1 LASVIYAYSI
11 KASFSLNLFGIEY
24 QVERVNNFLEI
35 IFNKILEEELTIE
48 EIQEAFEMGVL
59 TSKELVMYYFNRIA
73 KYDQSGP
80 KLNSIL
86 EINPDA
92 IFIAEGLDHERK
104 TKGARGPLHGI
115 PVLLKDN
122 IETKDRM
129 HTSAG
134 TLALENHLSTKDAF
148 LVRKL
153 REAGAVIIGKTNM
166 TELANGMSTTMW
178 AGYSS
183 RGGQTLN
190 PYGPGEFFV
199 GGSSSGSAVAVA
211 ANFTVLSIGTE
222 TDASILSPAI
232 QNSVVGIKPTVGL
245 ISRSGTVPFTYTQDT
260 PGPLARTVT
269 DAAILLG
276 ALTGVDSSDP
286 ATYKSEGVS
295 YQDYTSFLDSEGL
308 KGARIGVFRNAS
320 ENYYRESDE
329 YDEDLFNDA
338 VQAIRRKGAEVVED
352 IEIPSFN
359 REWSWGVPIYEMKHA
374 LGNYLSQLPSHL
386 PVHSDKEL
394 IEFNKKNE
402 ENALKYGQNMLE
414 YRQGLPDNRL
424 TNPEYLNAK
433 LEDLYF
439 SQEQG
444 IDYALKK
451 YNLDAILFP
460 SYIGSTICAKA
471 GYPSIAVPAG
481 YMENGRP
488 FGITFAGGTFSEGTL
503 IKLAYS
509 FEQSTK
515 YRKSPLLNKEVH

>member
-1 LASVIYAYSI
+1 MELT
-11 KASFSLNLFGIEY
+11 
-24 QVERVNNFLEI
+24 
-35 IFNKILEEELTIE
+35 FNAMLKEELTMQ
-48 EIQEAFEMGVL
+48 EIQDALQKGAL
-59 TSKELVMYYFNRIA
+59 TSKELVMYYLYRIA
-73 KYDQSGP
+73 KHDQSGVA
-80 KLNSIL
+80 LNSVI

-92 IFIAEGLDHERK
+92 IFIAEGLDNERK
-104 TKGARGPLHGI
+104 MKGARGPLHGI

-122 IETKDRM
+122 IETKDNM

-134 TLALENHLSTKDAF
+134 TLALEHHISSREAY
-148 LVRKL
+148 LVGKL
-153 REAGAVIIGKTNM
+153 REAGAVILGKTNM

-245 ISRSGTVPFTYTQDT
+245 ISRSGIAPFTYTQDT
-260 PGPLARTVT
+260 PGPFARTVA
-269 DAAILLG
+269 DAAIVLG
-276 ALTGVDSSDP
+276 ALTGVDQSDP
-286 ATYKSEGVS
+286 ATYKSEGAS
-295 YQDYTSFLDSEGL
+295 YQDYTPFLDAEGL
-308 KGARIGVFRNAS
+308 HGARIGVFHSAS
-320 ENYYRESDE
+320 ADSDE
-329 YDEDLFNDA
+329 YDASLFHNA
-338 VQAIRRKGAEVVED
+338 IQAMRGKGAEVIEG
-352 IEIPSFN
+352 IEIPSFH

-374 LGNYLSQLPSHL
+374 LGNYLSQLPPHL
-386 PVHSDKEL
+386 PVHSEREL
-394 IEFNKKNE
+394 IEFNARNE
-402 ENALKYGQNMLE
+402 EKALKYGQNMLE
-414 YRQGLPDNRL
+414 YRQGLPHSTL
-424 TNPEYLNAK
+424 TNPEYLLAK

-444 IDYALKK
+444 MDYAVNK
-451 YNLDAILFP
+451 YHLDAILFP

-488 FGITFAGGTFSEGTL
+488 FGITFAGGAFSEGTL
-503 IKLAYS
+503 IRLAYS
-509 FEQSTK
+509 FEQAAK
-515 YRKSPLLNKEVH
+515 HRKAPILS

>member
-1 LASVIYAYSI
+1 M
-11 KASFSLNLFGIEY
+11 K
-24 QVERVNNFLEI
+24 NFLEL
-35 IFNKILEEELTIE
+35 IFNKILKEELTIK
-48 EIQEAFEMGVL
+48 EIQEAFETGVL
-59 TSKELVMYYFNRIA
+59 TSKELVMYYLHRIA
-73 KYDQSGP
+73 RYDQSGS
-80 KLNSIL
+80 KLCSIL

-122 IETKDRM
+122 IETIDKM

-148 LVRKL
+148 LVEKL

-199 GGSSSGSAVAVA
+199 GGSSTGSAVAVA
-211 ANFTVLSIGTE
+211 ANLTVLSIGTE

-245 ISRSGTVPFTYTQDT
+245 ISRRGIIPFTYTQDT
-260 PGPLARTVT
+260 PGPFARTVT

-276 ALTGVDSSDP
+276 ALTGVDQFDP
-286 ATYKSEGVS
+286 ATYKSEGIS
-295 YQDYTSFLDSEGL
+295 CQDYTVFLDSDGL
-308 KGARIGVFRNAS
+308 NGVRIGVFNNAS
-320 ENYYRESDE
+320 EDYYRDSDE
-329 YDEDLFNDA
+329 YDEDLFNH
-338 VQAIRRKGAEVVED
+338 VIQTMRSEGAEV
-352 IEIPSFN
+352 IEKIDIPSFH

-374 LGNYLSQLPSHL
+374 LGNYLSQLPSYL

-394 IEFNKKNE
+394 IEFNTRNE
-402 ENALKYGQNMLE
+402 EKALKYGQNMLD
-414 YRQGLPDNRL
+414 YREGLPHNTL
-424 TNPEYLNAK
+424 ANPGYLNAK

-444 IDYALKK
+444 IDFALKE

-481 YMENGRP
+481 YKENGRP
-488 FGITFAGGTFSEGTL
+488 FGITLAGGAFSEGTL
-503 IKLAYS
+503 IKLAYA

-515 YRKSPLLNKEVH
+515 YRKSPLFNGGFT